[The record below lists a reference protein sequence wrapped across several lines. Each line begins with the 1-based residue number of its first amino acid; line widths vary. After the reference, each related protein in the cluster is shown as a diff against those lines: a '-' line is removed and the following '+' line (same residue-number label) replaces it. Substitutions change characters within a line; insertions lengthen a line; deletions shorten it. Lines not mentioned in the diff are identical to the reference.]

1 MIIIL
6 LGYMA
11 SGKSTIG
18 KDLAGKINYKFIDL
32 DKYIEDQE
40 KQSISDLFETKG
52 EIYFR
57 KRETIILNEIINT
70 NEKLVLSLGGG
81 TPCYSDNMSKITN
94 VGGVISIYLKT
105 AIPTLAKRLEDE
117 TNKRPLI
124 AHLEDKE
131 ALIEFIGKHL
141 FERVQYYNLS
151 DLIVNTDHKTTTDIV
166 SDILLELF

>member
-1 MIIIL
+1 
-6 LGYMA
+6 MA

-18 KDLAGKINYKFIDL
+18 KDLAEKINYKFIDL
-32 DKYIEDQE
+32 DKYIENQE

-94 VGGVISIYLKT
+94 VEGVISIYLKT
-105 AIPTLAKRLEDE
+105 AIPTLVKRLEDE